1 MFSFFQIFKPDSW
14 TGEKEKKF
22 STACSEIV
30 SLFSALKQGWTV
42 CRKAKEKNPALHF
55 VTSVTALISTVWISN
70 RVNNFFLLYLLT
82 LTVAMLP
89 GLHRRGYLKK
99 IL

>member
-1 MFSFFQIFKPDSW
+1 MFQIFKPDSW

-22 STACSEIV
+22 GVTCSEIV
-30 SLFSALKQGWTV
+30 SLFDALQQGWTV
-42 CRKAKEKNPALHF
+42 CRKAKEKNPTGHF
-55 VTSVTALISTVWISN
+55 AASVTALVSVVWISN
-70 RVNNFFLLYLLT
+70 RVNGFSLLYLLT